1 MRVRFRIVLDMVAVT
16 IMVEFVVGISVKS
29 G

>member
-16 IMVEFVVGISVKS
+16 IMVELVVGISVKS